1 MQIDKS
7 KTVMVRDDELKAK
20 AKAQV
25 YHGDQICREKSRELL
40 QQVGLPQDLL
50 PLRDIIECGYI
61 EDTGFVWLRQKNK
74 IEHYFHNVI

>member
-7 KTVMVRDDELKAK
+7 KTVMVRDDELK

-40 QQVGLPQDLL
+40 QQVGLPQGLL